1 MKDNSKSGLCIRQAI
16 CATMAL
22 ITLTAHIQLFVS
34 ANANTRINTK
44 TIKLQTMTEEIT
56 QEKIQKIQQTVGVKQ
71 VKEIKQEETK
81 IAQRNETQ
89 QEANQIMKTTERK
102 EITLARAGQERT
114 IQVENQE
121 SNSKY
126 ISIEDITISKD
137 MDLSKR
143 CGISKEDFKILMT
156 NLKKDTSGFFKENSD
171 IIYDL
176 CEKYEINEIFFCG
189 LIAAESGWN
198 IASNHRSANNY
209 ISMMSKGRLIRY
221 SSTEEGLEAAAKL
234 LHNNYLSSDGA
245 YYHGATLSGVQ
256 KCFCPE
262 STWLNLVYNCMEQ
275 TIN

>member
-1 MKDNSKSGLCIRQAI
+1 MQDNSKSGLCMRQII

-22 ITLTAHIQLFVS
+22 ITLIAHIQLFVS
-34 ANANTRINTK
+34 ANANTRINKK
-44 TIKLQTMTEEIT
+44 TITLQAMTEEMT
-56 QEKIQKIQQTVGVKQ
+56 QEKMQQMQQMVRIQQV
-71 VKEIKQEETK
+71 KQEETE
-81 IAQRNETQ
+81 IAQKSEIQQENKTQ
-89 QEANQIMKTTERK
+89 QYGTQKIIETAKMKEVA
-102 EITLARAGQERT
+102 LARAGQERQ
-114 IQVENQE
+114 IE
-121 SNSKY
+121 KIY
-126 ISIEDITISKD
+126 ISIDEMTISKD

-143 CGISKEDFKILMT
+143 CGISKEDFKILMA
-156 NLKKDTSGFFKENSD
+156 NLKTDTSEFFKENSD

-198 IASNHRSANNY
+198 IESNHRNTNNY

-221 SSTEEGLEAAAKL
+221 SSTNEGLEAAAKL

-262 STWLNLVYNCMEQ
+262 STWVKLVYNCMEQ
-275 TIN
+275 IVN